1 MNPCPLIF
9 LLEITKKGFKFV
21 KVINYLLNY
30 LRRNVMSKEKHQEGV
45 CPICGSSIDL
55 GYFKPFS
62 DDVNREWECRACEA
76 FAVAIALGG

>member
-1 MNPCPLIF
+1 
-9 LLEITKKGFKFV
+9 
-21 KVINYLLNY
+21 
-30 LRRNVMSKEKHQEGV
+30 MSKEKHQEGV